1 MREARLDVEEAVA
14 EEKRLCDVY
23 KKDADALSKKEKALQ
38 SSLEL
43 AEKDIAVF
51 QLDKQHKLNELN
63 TIVPLK
69 LHQILYFG

>member
-14 EEKRLCDVY
+14 EEKRLCDVH